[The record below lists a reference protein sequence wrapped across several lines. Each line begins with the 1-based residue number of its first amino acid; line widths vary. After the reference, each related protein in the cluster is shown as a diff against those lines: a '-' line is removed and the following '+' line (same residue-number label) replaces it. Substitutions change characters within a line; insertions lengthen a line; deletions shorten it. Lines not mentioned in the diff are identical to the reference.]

1 MLIRPVMSKCMK
13 HSAAA
18 AAHLSRC
25 HSPGV
30 RTALALSVALSLGGC
45 TSMAEWVAGDKVDY
59 RNRAGKT
66 APLEVPPDLSQLAR
80 DGRYRV
86 PGGTVSASAVA
97 TGTAAGAPTAGA
109 GPVVALTSVGQ
120 VTVERRGAQ
129 RWLVV
134 PTSPDQ
140 LWPQLRTFWKDRG
153 VELEV
158 DSPQVGVMETA
169 WTENRAKMPN
179 DPIRNLLGRV
189 FDSAYSSGVR
199 DRFRTRVERVGNQT
213 EIYITHR
220 RMEETAPDLRD
231 PVSRWVV
238 KPSDPDLEAEILSR
252 LMVALGTPQDQA
264 RQKVAQA
271 AESPGLARMEAPA
284 RGAAPV
290 FPAPQ
295 ASSLTVDDGFE
306 RAWRRVGLAL
316 DRSGFTVEDRDRA
329 AGLFYVRYV
338 DPNNLPRDDISLLQ
352 KLFGG
357 DKAGQTVRYRVLVRS
372 EGDNRSTVVVQ
383 NSQGQTDTGE
393 AARRIL
399 SLLQQQ
405 LR

>member
-1 MLIRPVMSKCMK
+1 MLIRPPMCQATKRHTPC
-13 HSAAA
+13 AAP
-18 AAHLSRC
+18 
-25 HSPGV
+25 SPSGPYAGMRAWV
-30 RTALALSVALSLGGC
+30 ALSVVVGLSGC

-59 RNRAGKT
+59 RTRAGKT
-66 APLEVPPDLSQLAR
+66 TPLDVPPDLTQLAR
-80 DGRYRV
+80 DGRYRA
-86 PGGTVSASAVA
+86 PGGTVTASTVAAGSTAGSPTASTGPAVA
-97 TGTAAGAPTAGA
+97 P
-109 GPVVALTSVGQ
+109 TSVGAI
-120 VTVERRGAQ
+120 TVERRGAQ

-153 VELEV
+153 LELEV

-169 WTENRAKMPN
+169 WAENRAKLPN

-189 FDSAYSSGVR
+189 FDSVYSSGVR

-220 RMEETAPDLRD
+220 RMEETTPDLRD
-231 PVSRWVV
+231 PVSRWVA

-264 RQKVAQA
+264 RQRVAQA
-271 AESPGLARMEAPA
+271 PEGASLARMEAPA
-284 RGAAPV
+284 RSATPV
-290 FPAPQ
+290 YPAPQ
-295 ASSLTVDDGFE
+295 ATSLTVDDGFE

-352 KLFGG
+352 KLFGS
-357 DKAGQTVRYRVLVRS
+357 DKPGQTVRYRVLVRA
-372 EGDNRSTVVVQ
+372 EGDNRSSVVVQ
-383 NSQGQTDTGE
+383 TSQGQPETGE
-393 AARRIL
+393 AGKRIL
-399 SLLQQQ
+399 GLLQQQ